1 MLSIEIMEFDAAQRK
16 FIFLQKI
23 KLASVPAT
31 GDKLILL
38 IDNVSVI
45 FKIYDVHYIANH
57 EVPQINVLRISTL
70 NNYNASGFNDI
81 TYFVTSSSNILL
93 LLGIQFLTLHTLL

>member
-1 MLSIEIMEFDAAQRK
+1 MLSMEIMEFDAAQRK
-16 FIFLQKI
+16 FVFLQKV

-57 EVPQINVLRISTL
+57 EVPQINVLRINTL
-70 NNYNASGFNDI
+70 NSYNSSGFNDI
-81 TYFVTSSSNILL
+81 TYFVTSSNNILL
-93 LLGIQFLTLHTLL
+93 ILGIHFLLLHTLL